1 MFIATLM
8 FSHLL
13 FYVYDPY
20 GTWGVASI
28 VLWSL
33 RPCTLLMWVTMSSL
47 QSFDLRTFPPSVI
60 FHKTSGNLDLTP
72 SFLAWSVCPCFR
84 VDLWELRER
93 IWVTSWCNNSPHRL
107 KALLILLLYSLLN
120 HLVLKKK
127 NALWIFISI
136 KLKFF
141 EQIRARNFQS
151 IQEFF
156 LQKSFSVVLY
166 KWSTLKRVEWRQVK
180 YLKKVQVAFFKHK
193 LC

>member
-33 RPCTLLMWVTMSSL
+33 RPCTLLMWATMSFL

-107 KALLILLLYSLLN
+107 KALLIWLLYTLLN

-127 NALWIFISI
+127 KCSVDFYFHKTKIFW
-136 KLKFF
+136 
-141 EQIRARNFQS
+141 ANQS
-151 IQEFF
+151 
-156 LQKSFSVVLY
+156 QKFSVHSGIFLTEILFC
-166 KWSTLKRVEWRQVK
+166 SPL
-180 YLKKVQVAFFKHK
+180 
-193 LC
+193 